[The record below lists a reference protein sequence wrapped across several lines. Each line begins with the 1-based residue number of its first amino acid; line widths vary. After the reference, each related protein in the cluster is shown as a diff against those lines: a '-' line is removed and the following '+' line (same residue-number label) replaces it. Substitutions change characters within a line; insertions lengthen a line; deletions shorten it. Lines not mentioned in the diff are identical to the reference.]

1 MKCHSR
7 MLCVV
12 LQHGVFHFIVSIF
25 LLHLTFAAETAVFLV
40 ACLAFLASFAALLVH
55 RKRGN
60 YPCLPF
66 TLSLSQHCKS
76 FPRSGWNVFLQISP
90 LYSLS
95 LGEISTE
102 TAELCVTKIQ
112 WKSARRDPSLL
123 LLSLANIIQYY
134 IQIYRLKAKKKP
146 TKNLIKQ
153 GAHVEF
159 KLLYE
164 KYCNL

>member
-1 MKCHSR
+1 

-55 RKRGN
+55 RKRGS

-76 FPRSGWNVFLQISP
+76 FPRSGMECIPADFSSIFTIPWGDFYRDSRTVCDKNTMEECKKR
-90 LYSLS
+90 SLS
-95 LGEISTE
+95 AATISCQDYSVLHT
-102 TAELCVTKIQ
+102 
-112 WKSARRDPSLL
+112 
-123 LLSLANIIQYY
+123 N
-134 IQIYRLKAKKKP
+134 IQIKSKQKTHKKSYKTRSSP
-146 TKNLIKQ
+146 R
-153 GAHVEF
+153 V
-159 KLLYE
+159 
-164 KYCNL
+164 